1 MMRLLSI
8 AIAAL
13 WLGQASALAQPS
25 PQAVTAAQEMFAKAT
40 TAYNLG
46 RFEEAVTLFSKAYEA
61 WPQPEF
67 LYNIAQ
73 AHRLAKNCK
82 QALHFYKRFVSI
94 MDQNTAAPLSQKKRD
109 EIDKFISELTECVA
123 KTESSA
129 SVQPDTLVKPQPA
142 PAEVTSGAGGAA
154 AQPSTAGRGGPRVA
168 ALDVRRDAGDETDR
182 TVPVATPGVAVVSV
196 AGGIALL
203 GAGDLGIPMQPV
215 VRLTAGYPIHVD
227 PVTIALGG
235 ALSYTPLP
243 YTVMGEQKLGA
254 MVGVRAAAVASYPVT
269 PKLSLHG
276 ELGLGIVSLSGLG
289 AGNPISA
296 DRSAKTFTLPSVA
309 LGVALDY
316 ELARGITATLSP
328 LSVSLSRGA
337 DGMYASSL
345 REVDFVVGLGYR
357 P

>member
-1 MMRLLSI
+1 
-8 AIAAL
+8 
-13 WLGQASALAQPS
+13 
-25 PQAVTAAQEMFAKAT
+25 
-40 TAYNLG
+40 
-46 RFEEAVTLFSKAYEA
+46 
-61 WPQPEF
+61 
-67 LYNIAQ
+67 
-73 AHRLAKNCK
+73 
-82 QALHFYKRFVSI
+82 LHFYKRFVAVK
-94 MDQNTAAPLSQKKRD
+94 DQDTEAPLTPKKRG
-109 EIDKFISELTECVA
+109 EIDRFISELTECVA
-123 KTESSA
+123 KTDSSA

-154 AQPSTAGRGGPRVA
+154 AQPSTAGRAGPRVA
-168 ALDVRRDAGDETDR
+168 ALDARRDAGDETGR
-182 TVPVATPGVAVVSV
+182 TASVATPGVAVVSV

-203 GAGDLGIPMQPV
+203 GAGDLGIPVQPV
-215 VRLTAGYPIHVD
+215 VRLAAGYPIHVD

-296 DRSAKTFTLPSVA
+296 DRSPGTFTLPSVA
-309 LGVALDY
+309 LGVGLDY
-316 ELARGITATLSP
+316 EVARGVTATLSP
-328 LSVSLSRGA
+328 LSVALSRGA
-337 DGMYASSL
+337 DGMYAKSL
-345 REVDFVVGLGYR
+345 REVDIVVGLGYR

>member
-1 MMRLLSI
+1 MMRVLSI
-8 AIAAL
+8 AIAVL

-25 PQAVTAAQEMFAKAT
+25 SQAVDTAQDLFTKAT

-73 AHRLAKNCK
+73 SHRLAKNCA
-82 QALHFYKRFVSI
+82 QALHFYKRFLSTK
-94 MDQNTAAPLSQKKRD
+94 DQDTAPLSPKKRE
-109 EIDKFISELTECVA
+109 EIDNFISELEACVA
-123 KTESSA
+123 KLDSSA
-129 SVQPDTLVKPQPA
+129 SKQPDTLVKPEAA
-142 PAEVTSGAGGAA
+142 PAAVASSAGGAA
-154 AQPSTAGRGGPRVA
+154 AEVSTASRA
-168 ALDVRRDAGDETDR
+168 EA
-182 TVPVATPGVAVVSV
+182 PGVAVVSV
-196 AGGIALL
+196 AGGVALL

-215 VRLTAGYPIHVD
+215 VRLVAGYPIHID

-243 YTVMGEQKLGA
+243 YAVMDEQRRGA
-254 MVGVRAAAVASYPVT
+254 MLGIRAAAIASYPVT

-296 DRSAKTFTLPSVA
+296 DRSAGTFTLPSVA
-309 LGVALDY
+309 LGLGLDY
-316 ELARGITATLSP
+316 ELARGITATVSP
-328 LSVSLSRGA
+328 LSVVLSRGA
-337 DGMYASSL
+337 DGMYANSM
-345 REVDFVVGLGYR
+345 REVDIVVGLGYR

>member
-1 MMRLLSI
+1 MTRFLSI
-8 AIAAL
+8 AVAVL

-25 PQAVTAAQEMFAKAT
+25 SQAVTLAQDLFAKAT

-46 RFEEAVTLFSKAYEA
+46 RFDEAVTLFSKAYEA
-61 WPQPEF
+61 WPHPDF

-73 AHRLAKNCK
+73 SHRLAKNCK
-82 QALHFYKRFVSI
+82 QALHFYKRFLSI
-94 MDQNTAAPLSQKKRD
+94 KDQDTEAPLTPKKRE
-109 EIDKFISELTECVA
+109 EIDRFISELTECVA
-123 KTESSA
+123 KTDSSA

-142 PAEVTSGAGGAA
+142 PAEATGGAGGGA
-154 AQPSTAGRGGPRVA
+154 AQPSTAGRAGPRIA
-168 ALDVRRDAGDETDR
+168 ALDARRDAGE
-182 TVPVATPGVAVVSV
+182 PNATTEPAAAPGVAVVSV
-196 AGGIALL
+196 AGGVALL
-203 GAGDLGIPMQPV
+203 GAGKLGIPPQPV
-215 VRLTAGYPIHVD
+215 VRLAAGYPIHVE
-227 PVTIALGG
+227 PMTIALGG

-243 YTVMGEQKLGA
+243 YTVMDEQRFGA
-254 MVGVRAAAVASYPVT
+254 MIGARAAAVVSYPVT

-276 ELGLGIVSLSGLG
+276 ELGLGIVSLSGLS

-316 ELARGITATLSP
+316 EITRGVTATLSP
-328 LSVSLSRGA
+328 LSVALSKGA

-345 REVDFVVGLGYR
+345 REVDVVVGLGYR

>member
-1 MMRLLSI
+1 MRLLSI
-8 AIAAL
+8 AIAVL
-13 WLGQASALAQPS
+13 WLGTASALAQPS
-25 PQAVTAAQEMFAKAT
+25 PQAVATAQGLFAKAT

-46 RFEEAVTLFSKAYEA
+46 RFEEAVTLFSQAYEA
-61 WPQPEF
+61 WPHPDF

-73 AHRLAKNCK
+73 SHRLAKNCK
-82 QALHFYKRFVSI
+82 QALHFYKRFVSVK
-94 MDQNTAAPLSQKKRD
+94 DQDTEAPLTPKKRE
-109 EIDKFISELTECVA
+109 EIDRFISELTECVA

-129 SVQPDTLVKPQPA
+129 SVQPDTLVKPQQPA
-142 PAEVTSGAGGAA
+142 PAEVPRGAGGAA
-154 AQPSTAGRGGPRVA
+154 AQTSTAGRAGPRVA
-168 ALDVRRDAGDETDR
+168 ALDVRRDAGDESDR
-182 TVPVATPGVAVVSV
+182 TAPTATPGVAVVSV

-203 GAGDLGIPMQPV
+203 GAGDLGIPVQPV
-215 VRLTAGYPIHVD
+215 VRLAAGYPIHVD
-227 PVTIALGG
+227 PVIIALGG

-254 MVGVRAAAVASYPVT
+254 MVGVRAAAIASYPVT

-309 LGVALDY
+309 LGVGLDY
-316 ELARGITATLSP
+316 EITRGVTATLSP
-328 LSVSLSRGA
+328 LSVALSKGTDA
-337 DGMYASSL
+337 MYASSL